1 MSLSGNLHSLQM
13 SLTSHWPELC
23 HILCLHETLGEE
35 KKNTMIG
42 LHQSPLTCGGWS
54 KSRITEALGHMWV
67 QFKRRNV
74 MQQEY
79 KQQGFFNWLNFLPE
93 AIEICENHIQ
103 RLREKYLVKVE
114 TQQRNSE
121 MESLRDKENPET
133 KRLPV
138 YSIINY
144 LCSRA
149 HKPLSLG

>member
-1 MSLSGNLHSLQM
+1 
-13 SLTSHWPELC
+13 
-23 HILCLHETLGEE
+23 
-35 KKNTMIG
+35 
-42 LHQSPLTCGGWS
+42 
-54 KSRITEALGHMWV
+54 
-67 QFKRRNV
+67 

-79 KQQGFFNWLNFLPE
+79 KQQGFLNWLNFLPE

-144 LCSRA
+144 LFSRA